1 MLSSGAVPNRY
12 RPPLNPCSHFL
23 QLFRLPPVVVITLT
37 LLHPLQSTPIQS
49 WTFDQEARVSVGRST
64 DNHVVLYSAV
74 VSRHHVELCYENSA
88 WEVVSLGA
96 NGTYVEGQRITRFP
110 LKDGSVFRLARSG
123 PNLQVNIHTPVSARS
138 SAPPLPPRSGGRSA
152 TIPSSISQPQ
162 SASSDAF
169 ALASERI
176 SKILED
182 EETSVGSGELLFDT
196 QTGLPLKT
204 VNHIGNYQILKTLGQ
219 GPMATTYLV
228 WHNGQTFVLKQL
240 NLQWSKNPSVVEAF
254 HHQFRSLQTLQHPG
268 IPRVTDLFTLDSQP
282 TVVMEMVYGQTL
294 ADICLERG
302 TVGLSE
308 SIALVLEVCDVLEE
322 LHSRPTPIV
331 HGDLHPRHLLRRQV
345 LRSGQEIVL
354 IDFGNPR
361 WQSWQSG
368 QDCLSQ
374 GYTAPELKTQ
384 APTPASDVYA
394 LGITLA
400 YLLTGQEPKK
410 FYTLDRFHPELM
422 DHLSPAIVELLQHMT
437 DPNPRSRP
445 PASAIAQMLR
455 QMI

>member
-1 MLSSGAVPNRY
+1 
-12 RPPLNPCSHFL
+12 
-23 QLFRLPPVVVITLT
+23 VITLT

-74 VSRHHVELCYENSA
+74 VSRHHVELCCENSA

-96 NGTYVEGQRITRFP
+96 NGTYVDGQRITRLP

-138 SAPPLPPRSGGRSA
+138 SAPPLPSRSPRSPA
-152 TIPSSISQPQ
+152 PSSISQPQ

-204 VNHIGNYQILKTLGQ
+204 VNRIGSYQILKTLGR
-219 GPMATTYLV
+219 GPMATTHLV

-240 NLQWSKNPSVVEAF
+240 NAQWSQNPSVVEAF
-254 HHQFRSLQTLQHPG
+254 HQQFRSLQSLQHPG
-268 IPRVTDLFTLDSQP
+268 IPKVIDLFTLDDQP
-282 TVVMEMVYGQTL
+282 TVVMEMVYGQNL
-294 ADICLERG
+294 ADLVLERG
-302 TVGLSE
+302 A
-308 SIALVLEVCDVLEE
+308 IALAEAIALALEVCDVLEE
-322 LHSRPTPIV
+322 LHSGPIPLV

-368 QDCLSQ
+368 LTCDSK

-384 APTPASDVYA
+384 PPTPQSDIYA
-394 LGITLA
+394 LGVTLA
-400 YLLTGQEPKK
+400 YLLTGEDPQK
-410 FYTLDRFHPELM
+410 FYGLGERFCPEYM
-422 DHLSPAIVELLQHMT
+422 QGINPEIVQLLQHMT
-437 DPNPRSRP
+437 DPNPHSRP

-455 QMI
+455 QSI

>member
-1 MLSSGAVPNRY
+1 
-12 RPPLNPCSHFL
+12 
-23 QLFRLPPVVVITLT
+23 LFRLPPVVVITLT

-74 VSRHHVELCYENSA
+74 VSRHHVELCCENSA

-96 NGTYVEGQRITRFP
+96 NGTYVDGQRITRLP

-138 SAPPLPPRSGGRSA
+138 SAPPLPSRSPGRSPS
-152 TIPSSISQPQ
+152 IPSSISQPQ

-204 VNHIGNYQILKTLGQ
+204 VNRIGNYQILKTLGQ
-219 GPMATTYLV
+219 GPMAITHLV

-240 NLQWSKNPSVVEAF
+240 NAQWSQDPSVVEAF
-254 HHQFRSLQTLQHPG
+254 YQQFRSLQTLQHPG
-268 IPRVTDLFTLDSQP
+268 IPRVTDLFTLDGKP

-294 ADICLERG
+294 ADLVLERG
-302 TVGLSE
+302 AVPLAE
-308 SIALVLEVCDVLEE
+308 AIALVLEICDVLEE
-322 LHSRPTPIV
+322 LHNGPTPIV

-368 QDCLSQ
+368 LDCHSQ
-374 GYTAPELKTQ
+374 GYIAPELKTQ
-384 APTPASDVYA
+384 APTPATDVYA
-394 LGITLA
+394 LGATLA
-400 YLLTGQEPKK
+400 YLLTGEEPRR
-410 FYTLDRFHPELM
+410 FYSSDRFHPESM
-422 DHLSPAIVELLQHMT
+422 GHSNPAIIELLQHMT
-437 DPNPRSRP
+437 DSNPRSRP
-445 PASAIAQMLR
+445 PVSAIAQMLR

>member
-1 MLSSGAVPNRY
+1 M
-12 RPPLNPCSHFL
+12 
-23 QLFRLPPVVVITLT
+23 ITLT

-74 VSRHHVELCYENSA
+74 VSRHHVELCCENSA

-96 NGTYVEGQRITRFP
+96 NGTYVDGQRITRLP
-110 LKDGSVFRLARSG
+110 LKDGAVFRLARSG

-138 SAPPLPPRSGGRSA
+138 SAPPLPPKSPSKSPA
-152 TIPSSISQPQ
+152 PPSSMSQPQ

-204 VNHIGNYQILKTLGQ
+204 ISCIGTYQILKTLGQ

-228 WHNGQTFVLKQL
+228 WQDGQTFVLKQL
-240 NLQWSKNPSVVEAF
+240 NAQWSQNPSVVEAF
-254 HHQFRSLQTLQHPG
+254 YQQFRSLQTLQHPG
-268 IPRVTDLFTLDSQP
+268 IPRVTDLFTLDNQP

-294 ADICLERG
+294 ADLVLARG
-302 TVGLSE
+302 PVDLSE
-308 SIALVLEVCDVLEE
+308 GIALVLEVCDVLEE
-322 LHSRPTPIV
+322 LHNGPTPIV

-368 QDCLSQ
+368 LECQSQ
-374 GYTAPELKTQ
+374 GYTAPELATQ
-384 APTPASDVYA
+384 APTPATDVYA
-394 LGITLA
+394 LGTTLA
-400 YLLTGQEPKK
+400 YLLTGEAPQK
-410 FYTLDRFHPELM
+410 FYALDGFHPEWM
-422 DHLSPAIVELLQHMT
+422 SRLSPAIVELLRHMT
-437 DPNPRSRP
+437 DRNPRSRP

>member
-1 MLSSGAVPNRY
+1 
-12 RPPLNPCSHFL
+12 
-23 QLFRLPPVVVITLT
+23 VITLT

-74 VSRHHVELCYENSA
+74 VSRHHVELCCENSA

-96 NGTYVEGQRITRFP
+96 NGTYVDGQRITRLP

-138 SAPPLPPRSGGRSA
+138 SAPPLPSRSPSRSPS
-152 TIPSSISQPQ
+152 IPSSISQPQ

-204 VNHIGNYQILKTLGQ
+204 VNRIGIYQILKTLGQ
-219 GPMATTYLV
+219 GPMAITYLV

-240 NLQWSKNPSVVEAF
+240 NAQWSQDPRVVEAF
-254 HHQFRSLQTLQHPG
+254 HQQFRSLQTLQHPG
-268 IPRVTDLFTLDSQP
+268 IPRVTDLFTIDNQP

-294 ADICLERG
+294 ADLVLERG
-302 TVGLSE
+302 PVALAE
-308 SIALVLEVCDVLEE
+308 AIALVLEICDVLEE
-322 LHSRPTPIV
+322 LHNGPTPIV

-368 QDCLSQ
+368 LDCQSK

-384 APTPASDVYA
+384 APTPATDVYA
-394 LGITLA
+394 LGTTLA
-400 YLLTGQEPKK
+400 HLLTGEEPRR
-410 FYTLDRFHPELM
+410 FYASDRFHPESMGQLN
-422 DHLSPAIVELLQHMT
+422 PAIIELLQHMT

-445 PASAIAQMLR
+445 PVSAIAQMLR

>member
-1 MLSSGAVPNRY
+1 M
-12 RPPLNPCSHFL
+12 
-23 QLFRLPPVVVITLT
+23 ITLT

-49 WTFDQEARVSVGRST
+49 WTFDQEERVSVGRST

-74 VSRHHVELCYENSA
+74 VSRHHVELCCENSA

-96 NGTYVEGQRITRFP
+96 NGTYVDGQRITRLP
-110 LKDGSVFRLARSG
+110 LKDGAVFRLARSG

-138 SAPPLPPRSGGRSA
+138 SAPPLPSRSPSRS
-152 TIPSSISQPQ
+152 SSVSQPQ

-204 VNHIGNYQILKTLGQ
+204 VNRIGSYQILKVLGR
-219 GPMATTYLV
+219 GPMATTHLV

-240 NLQWSKNPSVVEAF
+240 NAQWSKNPSVVEAF
-254 HHQFRSLQTLQHPG
+254 QQQFRSLQSLQHPG
-268 IPRVTDLFTLDSQP
+268 IPRVIDLFTLDDKP
-282 TVVMEMVYGQTL
+282 TVVMEMVYGQNL
-294 ADICLERG
+294 ADVVLERG
-302 TVGLSE
+302 P
-308 SIALVLEVCDVLEE
+308 IALAETIALALEVCDVLEE
-322 LHSRPTPIV
+322 LHNGPSPIV

-368 QDCLSQ
+368 LTCDSK

-384 APTPASDVYA
+384 RPTPESDIYA
-394 LGITLA
+394 LGATLA
-400 YLLTGQEPKK
+400 YLLTGEDPQR
-410 FYTLDRFHPELM
+410 FYGLGNRFCPEYMKGLN
-422 DHLSPAIVELLQHMT
+422 PAIVQLLQSMT

-455 QMI
+455 QSI